1 MTYPEVQYKRAA
13 TFGDYL
19 EGFGEGL
26 RDTSLRTVKNV
37 ANIPT
42 HLAQIPSSL
51 VQLGGMGLYGVGAGY
66 NKLTGSEGDNWF
78 TIGGTKTIDAMNKV
92 NDGIA
97 WLNPVNHT
105 NAFDPKYLTEKQL
118 FLTDAADSIAEAAGM
133 GAITGGAS
141 AIRSGM
147 KGGMS
152 FVEAL
157 QAAKPAAV
165 ASAKTWMLGD
175 PFYQVANYGIEKGV
189 NKYMVTP
196 KLREAGYTDEQIAA
210 LLDGAEDLAPDNIP
224 GVREAKELGYSDKQI
239 LAYFN
244 GEDPG
249 EPENSPQPR
258 AEPPAGYKKETAY
271 DKAKQFLSDHKQ
283 GLVSGAAGLTGLLGT
298 HYLTGKSK
306 FIRRNKPLRF
316 LLDAAG
322 GLGSGYLAWKAMNK
336 K

>member
-1 MTYPEVQYKRAA
+1 MTYPEVQHKRAA
-13 TFGDYL
+13 TIGDYL

-37 ANIPT
+37 ANLPT

-78 TIGGTKTIDAMNKV
+78 TIGGTKTMDAMGKV

-105 NAFDPKYLTEKQL
+105 KAFDPKYLTEKQL
-118 FLTDAADSIAEAAGM
+118 FWTDAADSVAEAAAM
-133 GAITGGAS
+133 GALTGGAG
-141 AIRSGM
+141 AVRSGM
-147 KGGMS
+147 KGGMTFS
-152 FVEAL
+152 QAL
-157 QAAKPAAV
+157 KAAEPAAKAGLKSWAI
-165 ASAKTWMLGD
+165 GD
-175 PFYQVANYGIEKGV
+175 PFYQAAGYGIEKGV
-189 NKYMVTP
+189 NKYVVTP

-210 LLDGAEDLAPDNIP
+210 LLDGAEDLAPDNLPI
-224 GVREAKELGYSDKQI
+224 VQEAKALGYSDKQI
-239 LAYFN
+239 LAFFN
-244 GEDPG
+244 GKDPG
-249 EPENSPQPR
+249 DPENPPQPK
-258 AEPPAGYKKETAY
+258 AEPPAEPKKETAY

-306 FIRRNKPLRF
+306 YIRRNKPLRF